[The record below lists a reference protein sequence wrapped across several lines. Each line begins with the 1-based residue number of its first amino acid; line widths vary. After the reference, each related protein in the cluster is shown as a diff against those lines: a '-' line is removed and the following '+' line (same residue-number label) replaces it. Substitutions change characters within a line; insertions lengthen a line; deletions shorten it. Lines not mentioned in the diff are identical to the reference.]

1 MTISDSRQPSISPRN
16 IYRILDDGWS
26 SIAAPVS
33 PPPRIKAS
41 VDEYERQSER
51 ITSWFQLAGVA
62 LFAVLYAATYA
73 AFDVHRS
80 IEPTPVALS
89 VYGAVTLWRL
99 RLSCRGGL
107 NLWQQ
112 YASAAIDVGL
122 LCALIWSFPM
132 QYGEPAALYLKAP
145 TLLYVYILIALRA
158 LRFDAALV
166 LFTGAVAVLGW
177 SALVLHAAAD
187 GAPLTG
193 DYRIYM
199 TSLSLL
205 PGAELEKIGAIAAC
219 TGILALSVGRARALL
234 FKTATEEAAAADLS
248 KFVGR
253 DAASLIRA
261 SREGVK
267 AGDGETRRAAIMF
280 IDLRGFTPATRGL
293 PPHAVIGLLKEY
305 QARLLPVIEAG
316 GGSIDKFLGDG
327 ILVSFGA
334 ARPSQQECAD
344 AIRTAIAASGEVIRW
359 KDDRAQRGEP
369 VLDVG
374 IAIASGDLVYG
385 AVGFGDRLEYTV
397 IGDAV
402 NLAAKLEKYAKV
414 ARARII
420 VTTETLTRA
429 EAQGFAATPQR
440 RLGAVAVD
448 GVGEAVD
455 LAVLG

>member
-1 MTISDSRQPSISPRN
+1 MPKSIFRALSDA
-16 IYRILDDGWS
+16 WS
-26 SIAAPVS
+26 GLAKPPS
-33 PPPRIKAS
+33 PPPRILSA
-41 VDEYERQSER
+41 VENYERQSER
-51 ITSWFQLAGVA
+51 ITGWFQLAGVG
-62 LFAVLYAATYA
+62 LFAALYAATYA
-73 AFDVHRS
+73 AFDVHRA
-80 IEPTPVALS
+80 IEPTPVAL
-89 VYGAVTLWRL
+89 VLYGAATLWRL
-99 RLSCRGGL
+99 RLSYRGGL
-107 NLWQQ
+107 GTSRP

-122 LCALIWSFPM
+122 LYALIWSFPM
-132 QYGEPAALYLKAP
+132 QYGEPSALYLKAP

-166 LFTGAVAVLGW
+166 LFTGAAAVVGW
-177 SALVLHAAAD
+177 STLVVLAAAD
-187 GAPLTG
+187 GAAITG

-205 PGAELEKIGAIAAC
+205 PGAELEKIGAIAAF
-219 TGILALSVGRARALL
+219 TGILALGVGRARALL

-261 SREGVK
+261 SHDGVK

-334 ARPSQQECAD
+334 ARPSTRECAD
-344 AIRTAIAASGEVIRW
+344 AVQAAIAVGDEVVRW
-359 KDDRAQRGEP
+359 REDRAQRGE
-369 VLDVG
+369 VALDVG
-374 IAIASGDLVYG
+374 IAVASGDLVYG

-414 ARARII
+414 AQARIV
-420 VTTETLTRA
+420 VTAETLARA
-429 EAQGFAATPQR
+429 SAQGFAATPQR
-440 RLGAVAVD
+440 RLGAVIVD